1 MIMREVLKT
10 GKVVGPYSPG
20 IVASGAKQIFI
31 SGQIADDLDADI
43 RTQTIQIIKKM
54 EAILAETNAFLSDI
68 VKTTIY
74 LADIND
80 FKELNEEYGLQFPSD
95 PPARAT
101 LQAAALPL
109 GAKVMIDA
117 IAMRME

>member
-1 MIMREVLKT
+1 MREVLKT
-10 GKVVGPYSPG
+10 GKVLGPYSPG

>member
-1 MIMREVLKT
+1 MKEILKT
-10 GKVVGPYSPG
+10 GTVVGPYSPG
-20 IVASGAKQIFI
+20 IVASGKKQIFI
-31 SGQIADDLDADI
+31 SGQIADDLEANI
-43 RTQTIQIIKKM
+43 RIQTSQIIKKM

-80 FKELNEEYGLQFPSD
+80 FKELNEEYALQFPSD

-109 GAKVMIDA
+109 GARVMIDA
-117 IAMRME
+117 IAIRSD

>member
-1 MIMREVLKT
+1 MKEVLKT

-20 IVASGAKQIFI
+20 IVASGNKHIFI
-31 SGQIADDLDADI
+31 SGQIADDLKADI
-43 RTQTIQIIKKM
+43 RTQTSQIIRKI
-54 EAILAETNAFLSDI
+54 EAILAETDAYLSDI

-80 FKELNEEYGLQFPSD
+80 FQELNKEYEHQFPSE

-109 GAKVMIDA
+109 GARVMIDA
-117 IAMRME
+117 IAVRMG

>member
-1 MIMREVLKT
+1 MKEVLKT
-10 GKVVGPYSPG
+10 GTVVGPYSPG
-20 IVASGAKQIFI
+20 IVASGTKQIFI
-31 SGQIADDLDADI
+31 SGQIADDLEANI
-43 RTQTIQIIKKM
+43 RTQTSQIIKKM
-54 EAILAETNAFLSDI
+54 EAILAETDAFLSDI

-80 FKELNEEYGLQFPSD
+80 FQELNVEYGLQFPSD

-109 GAKVMIDA
+109 GARVMIDA
-117 IAMRME
+117 IAIRSE

>member
-1 MIMREVLKT
+1 MRNVLKT
-10 GKVVGPYSPG
+10 GNVVGPYSPG
-20 IVASGAKQIFI
+20 IVASGTKHIFI
-31 SGQIADDLDADI
+31 SGQIASDLDSDI
-43 RTQTIQIIKKM
+43 RTQTNQIIRKI
-54 EAILAETNAFLSDI
+54 EAILAETDAYLSDI

-80 FKELNEEYGLQFPSD
+80 FNDLNEEYGNHFPSE

-109 GAKVMIDA
+109 GAKVMIEA
-117 IAMRME
+117 IAVRMD